1 MNRGSYLGQ
10 PLLIQLRKIKMANK
24 NAIVEI
30 MVEQINIQSRQ
41 AAVMQKQ
48 DLVELEKH
56 LLSVQEGY
64 RQMCGGMVDALIARG
79 AISVDE

>member
-1 MNRGSYLGQ
+1 
-10 PLLIQLRKIKMANK
+10 MATK

-30 MVEQINIQSRQ
+30 MVEQLNIQQRQ
-41 AAVMQKQ
+41 AAVMHKQ

-64 RQMCGGMVDALIARG
+64 RQMCSGMVDALISRG
-79 AISVDE
+79 AISIDQ

>member
-1 MNRGSYLGQ
+1 MGL

-24 NAIVEI
+24 NTIVEI
-30 MVEQINIQSRQ
+30 MVEALNIQQRQ
-41 AAVMQKQ
+41 AAVMQKH

-64 RQMCGGMVDALIARG
+64 RQMCSGMVDALISRG
-79 AISVDE
+79 AITVDE